1 MARRWRVALSLHEGQ
16 SVFKSWR
23 YKGTGGQMIRYC
35 IVALLD
41 LNTPIYPSWMLLGAE
56 LWCAFA
62 GFAIGWVLARR
73 KYRKESK

>member
-1 MARRWRVALSLHEGQ
+1 
-16 SVFKSWR
+16 
-23 YKGTGGQMIRYC
+23 MIRYC

-62 GFAIGWVLARR
+62 GFAIGWALARR